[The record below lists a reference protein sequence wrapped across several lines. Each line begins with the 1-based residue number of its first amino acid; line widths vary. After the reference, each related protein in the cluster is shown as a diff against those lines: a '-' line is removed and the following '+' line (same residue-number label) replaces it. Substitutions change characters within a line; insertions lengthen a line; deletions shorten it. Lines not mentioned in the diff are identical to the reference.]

1 MEVRVTRRSSPLPE
15 GWDRLRREVLERD
28 SWRCYHCGGPAT
40 EVDHIVPAQRGGTD
54 DPSNLAAIC
63 SRCHARK
70 TGREAQAAR
79 PCRRRPPEPHPGLV
93 GGGEGPENALIQD
106 RRA

>member
-1 MEVRVTRRSSPLPE
+1 MSCREVPLPR
-15 GWDRLRREVLERD
+15 GWRRLRRDVLERD
-28 SWRCYHCGGPAT
+28 GERCYRCGAPAD
-40 EVDHIVPAQRGGTD
+40 EVDHIVPASRGGTD
-54 DPSNLAAIC
+54 HPSNLAAIC
-63 SRCHARK
+63 RRCHAQK

-79 PCRRRPPEPHPGLV
+79 PRRRRPPEPHPGLV